1 MLLPALHTA
10 RLLTSH
16 RPPPSL
22 RRQVIGEMRAG
33 LADWESA
40 KRWDTLGISA
50 QVADGS
56 FNWSC
61 Q

>member
-1 MLLPALHTA
+1 MPT
-10 RLLTSH
+10 
-16 RPPPSL
+16 
-22 RRQVIGEMRAG
+22 QVISEMRTG

-56 FNWSC
+56 YNWNCS
-61 Q
+61 